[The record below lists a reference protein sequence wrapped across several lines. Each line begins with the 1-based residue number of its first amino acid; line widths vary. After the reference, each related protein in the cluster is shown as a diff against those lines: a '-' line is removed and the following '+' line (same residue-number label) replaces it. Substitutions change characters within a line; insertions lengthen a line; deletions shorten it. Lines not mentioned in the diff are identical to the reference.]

1 MIARLE
7 GRIVLKDLSFI
18 ILDVHGVGYK
28 VFVPVHVLGVVK
40 TGDESIVFTYTHIRD
55 DAQDL
60 YGFTDHRDLV
70 LFEMLL
76 SVSGIG
82 CKTALGIFANGTREE
97 IVNAILRAD
106 TAFFSGVPR
115 LGTKN
120 SQKIIIELK
129 GKLGDGNVVA
139 LGEMVGDGGEDVVEA
154 LKSFGYTAREAS
166 EAFKQVRDQAE
177 NASER
182 IRLALK
188 YLGK

>member
-1 MIARLE
+1 MIARLQGNVVVKE
-7 GRIVLKDLSFI
+7 LTFL

-28 VFVPVHVLGVVK
+28 VSVPVHVLTGLSE
-40 TGDESIVFTYTHIRD
+40 GDEVILFTYTLVRD
-55 DAQDL
+55 DALEL
-60 YGFTDHRDLV
+60 YGFTDHRDLI

-82 CKTALGIFANGTREE
+82 CKIALGIFGNGTREE
-97 IVNAILRAD
+97 IINAILQAD

-120 SQKIIIELK
+120 AQKIIIELK
-129 GKLGDGNVVA
+129 GKLGDSGA
-139 LGEMVGDGGEDVVEA
+139 ISLGEVGEGGDDVIEA
-154 LKSFGYTAREAS
+154 LKTFGYSAKEAND
-166 EAFKQVRDQAE
+166 AFKEVRNHSE
-177 NASER
+177 KASER